1 MYKKL
6 LLMILLISVSV
17 LLFGCPTTLK
27 DYKPKSADLRFVTI
41 TTEQKETVRAVLGEP
56 SGSGNRPA
64 VIFNHGASVR
74 RDGYEGAK
82 RKGEMYVDDY
92 VKALNEQGYV
102 AIAPL
107 RTLFGKEA
115 NLDRD
120 PLTGRIRVTGT
131 PEQWTEVIAYGL
143 RVVGAARRFLAELP
157 GVNQEAIAIMGFSE
171 GGNISFWSAIETP
184 GYRAVVLLSPATLSL
199 PPSVR
204 YRIPATIKEEM
215 LRRISAP
222 VFLAVATD
230 DFKDIRELTSE
241 ALIPNLKKVNP
252 AFRYRTDY
260 PGPHGS
266 FTRVRNEFWVDVVAF
281 LKEHLQ

>member
-6 LLMILLISVSV
+6 LYMILLISVSGF
-17 LLFGCPTTLK
+17 LFGCATSLK

-64 VIFNHGASVR
+64 VIFNHGTGVR
-74 RDGYEGAK
+74 RDGYDGAK
-82 RKGEMYVDDY
+82 RIGGMNVDDY
-92 VKALNEQGYV
+92 VKALKEQGYV

-107 RTLFGKEA
+107 RTLFAKEA
-115 NLDRD
+115 TLDR
-120 PLTGRIRVTGT
+120 GRLTGT

-143 RVVGAARRFLAELP
+143 RVVDAARRFLAERP
-157 GVNQEAIAIMGFSE
+157 GVNQEAIAIVGFSE
-171 GGNISFWSAIETP
+171 GGNVSLWSAIETP
-184 GYRAVVLLSPATLSL
+184 GYRAVVLLSPAAI
-199 PPSVR
+199 PPSPR
-204 YRIPATIKEEM
+204 YRLRAATREEL
-215 LRRISAP
+215 LRRINAP

-230 DFKDIRELTSE
+230 DFKGIRKVASE

-252 AFRYRTDY
+252 AFCYQNKY
-260 PGPHGS
+260 PGGHDS
-266 FTRVRNEFWVDVVAF
+266 FWRVRNEFWDDVAAF

>member
-1 MYKKL
+1 
-6 LLMILLISVSV
+6 MILLISVSV

-56 SGSGNRPA
+56 SGSGNRSA
-64 VIFNHGASVR
+64 VIFNHGTSTR
-74 RDGYEGAK
+74 CDGYEGAK
-82 RKGEMYVDDY
+82 RKGQMYVDDY

-107 RTLFGKEA
+107 RTLFAKEA
-115 NLDRD
+115 TLDRD
-120 PLTGRIRVTGT
+120 PLTGIRRLTGT

-143 RVVGAARRFLAELP
+143 RVVGAARRFLAERP
-157 GVNQEAIAIMGFSE
+157 GVNQEAIAIMGYSE
-171 GGNISFWSAIETP
+171 GGNVSLWSAIETP
-184 GYRAVVLLSPATLSL
+184 GYRAVVLLSPATI
-199 PPSVR
+199 PPPLR
-204 YRIPATIKEEM
+204 YRLLAATREEL
-215 LRRISAP
+215 LRRINAP

-230 DFKDIRELTSE
+230 DFEEIRQVTSE

-252 AFRYRTDY
+252 AFRYRNDY

-266 FTRVRNEFWVDVVAF
+266 FMRVRNEFWGDVAAF